1 MGHVHRVPFYLFIV
15 HKIFRYVQ
23 TWTEICSEQKMMN
36 TFMFRYFWW
45 GMCIVLF
52 SICLLFIRFSDVF
65 KHEQKYVQNK
75 KWWTR
80 SCLDIFD
87 GACASC
93 CFLTLVAHL
102 MFIHLW
108 IASYS
113 WPKEAKCR
121 GNGKNFYFCM
131 WAPVFFFILSL
142 CGYKNS
148 FTNYKFNLN

>member
-1 MGHVHRVPFYLFIV
+1 MF
-15 HKIFRYVQ
+15 
-23 TWTEICSEQKMMN
+23 M
-36 TFMFRYFWW
+36 FMFRYFWW
-45 GMCIVLF
+45 GMCIALF

-65 KHEQKYVQNK
+65 KHEHKYVQNK

-121 GNGKNFYFCM
+121 DARM
-131 WAPVFFFILSL
+131 
-142 CGYKNS
+142 NS
-148 FTNYKFNLN
+148 FCRWAFFSSSTEIQNVKLKKAAEAQFLQTLSSKQWYRHVTICFKALKMLIF